1 MEKSYMLIMQ
11 SMKLSS
17 TKMEVFNIYLNK
29 VQIISVYNI
38 CKVKRD
44 ILLYRKWVL

>member
-1 MEKSYMLIMQ
+1 MLIMQ

-17 TKMEVFNIYLNK
+17 TKLEIFNIYLVYK